1 MPDPPPPSRPLPLPP
16 KEDRKPATP
25 PIAHHSQ
32 VNLVAVAFQVQWRQ
46 LASARMATD
55 GNRIEFDWILLWRD
69 FGTAAAPRRPP
80 RPPPAAAAAA
90 AAAQLAALQTGR
102 P

>member
-1 MPDPPPPSRPLPLPP
+1 
-16 KEDRKPATP
+16 
-25 PIAHHSQ
+25 
-32 VNLVAVAFQVQWRQ
+32 
-46 LASARMATD
+46 MATD